1 MRCGLRATSL
11 LMPLTRKEEAAVV
24 ARVQRL
30 HRGDTNE
37 THTLAEMRDQLL
49 DGHHE
54 RLVRLCSRIVGNR
67 ERGEELAAEA
77 ILTGWEKIV
86 SGEFRGES
94 AFSTFLYGIA
104 KHKAIR
110 ASAKRIE
117 LLVEEDMLFAVE
129 SPERDALATL
139 TAAEREQCI
148 REATKGLDERDQEVV
163 RLRYVDGLPYT
174 SIEGLLEIDTEV
186 EKSGVRGILVRCKR
200 ELERELR
207 EWLAGHGH
215 GTSFFEGS
223 A

>member
-1 MRCGLRATSL
+1 
-11 LMPLTRKEEAAVV
+11 MPLTRTEESAIV

-30 HRGDTNE
+30 HRGETNE

-54 RLVRLCSRIVGNR
+54 RLVRLCTRIVGNR

-77 ILTGWEKIV
+77 ILTGWEKII
-86 SGEFRGES
+86 SGEFRSES

-110 ASAKRIE
+110 DAQKRIE
-117 LLVEEDMLFAVE
+117 LLVDEDMLFDAQ
-129 SPERDALATL
+129 SPERDSLSAL

-148 REATKGLDERDQEVV
+148 REATMGLEARDQEVV

-174 SIEGLLEIDTEV
+174 SIEALLEIDTTSQ
-186 EKSGVRGILVRCKR
+186 KSGVRGILVRCKR
-200 ELERELR
+200 ELEKGLR
-207 EWLAGHGH
+207 AWLAAHGH

-223 A
+223 L